1 VALKLIS
8 GARQTDSQTDSQVR
22 RWAALSYAG
31 PCLARVWPV
40 SGPCLARLDLARFGP
55 ALSGENS
62 SAKVGGGSGVMVALR
77 AA

>member
-40 SGPCLARLDLARFGP
+40 SGPARFGSIWP
-55 ALSGENS
+55 GF
-62 SAKVGGGSGVMVALR
+62 VR
-77 AA
+77 